1 MPLIQPLKTI
11 YLYDEPNAAGLD
23 IEEIGGLLTSEFR
36 PTEVLTR
43 SDFITHHFRRF
54 SSAERQALE
63 QELLKQLEAAR
74 SLDPG
79 RLCRADGTPYDGDDD
94 EELVFDSA
102 HLQAVMRLLVPEEE
116 STADQVHLVFTE
128 HLLATRREDEARM
141 YLHVVALGEPGLIST
156 SGLVEALPRPREY
169 QFRRAQIAM
178 LGLGRDAL
186 EDLTEDFA
194 DVTFG
199 YGDPRINEVCKGY
212 TLMVCFYRA
221 FGEAFCADPECRLF
235 AARTQEQLIAA
246 QCGPHAG
253 LCAHHRQLLDSL
265 H

>member
-1 MPLIQPLKTI
+1 MSLIQPLKTI

-36 PTEVLTR
+36 PVEVLTR

-54 SSAERQALE
+54 SAAERDALE
-63 QELLKQLEAAR
+63 QELLRQLEAAR
-74 SLDPG
+74 DLGPDCI
-79 RLCRADGTPYDGDDD
+79 CRADGTSYDGDED
-94 EELVFDSA
+94 ELVFDSA

-116 STADQVHLVFTE
+116 SGADQVHILFTE
-128 HLLATRREDEARM
+128 HLLATRRGDESNR
-141 YLHVVALGEPGLIST
+141 YLHVVALGEPSLIST

-169 QFRRAQIAM
+169 LFRRAQMAM
-178 LGLGRDAL
+178 FGLGPDAL

-212 TLMVCFYRA
+212 ALMACFYRA
-221 FGEAFCADPECRLF
+221 FGEAFCADPQCRLF
-235 AARTQEQLIAA
+235 AARSQEQLIAA

-253 LCAHHRQLLDSL
+253 LCAHHRGLLDSL